1 MVTWL
6 SPSEGLDHLRLAAE
20 IAGIEADPIVLPQE
34 RELVVRGLA
43 LHYLDWGTC
52 GRPPIVFLHGAC
64 SGRSG
69 SASSRPRIGPWSR
82 QANVASACRKAQ
94 VSVRDAWRQRI
105 GWADVAA
112 ERA

>member
-43 LHYLDWGTC
+43 
-52 GRPPIVFLHGAC
+52 
-64 SGRSG
+64 
-69 SASSRPRIGPWSR
+69 
-82 QANVASACRKAQ
+82 